1 MMDWTAVIQR
11 TSASAKSVGVS
22 LGEDDFHRSSFKN
35 FSTSAVVR

>member
-11 TSASAKSVGVS
+11 TSALAKSVGVS
-22 LGEDDFHRSSFKN
+22 LGEDDFRHSSFKN